1 MIEKI
6 EALAVD
12 AGALATKV
20 SGAGGGGFMMFM
32 CDPAD
37 RLRLVTALRGAG
49 GSIYDTRFTYDGATS
64 WRIG

>member
-1 MIEKI
+1 
-6 EALAVD
+6 
-12 AGALATKV
+12 
-20 SGAGGGGFMMFM
+20 MMFM